1 MLNLAFLFHTDI
13 TTGPVASKQLKAAND
28 VMYRNMRTVSRDLRC
43 NTFQLGKYATNIHR
57 TKVLY
62 NAQR

>member
-1 MLNLAFLFHTDI
+1 MVEILLRHS
-13 TTGPVASKQLKAAND
+13 GPILSAAND

-57 TKVLY
+57 TKVLF
-62 NAQR
+62 NSQR